1 MKVRQWEIWKCKPEG
16 FERDHWFVIVSN
28 QERCESERLLMVNG
42 LACFSLRGEARGT
55 EIRLNGADG
64 FEAATVCQCDF
75 FYPLAKTKLHSRLG
89 SVSWERQ
96 LQIKSRVREVLRL

>member
-1 MKVRQWEIWKCKPEG
+1 MKVRQWEIWKCRPEG

-28 QERCESERLLMVNG
+28 QERCESERLMMVNG
-42 LACFSLRGEARGT
+42 LACFSVRGEVRRT

-64 FEAATVCQCDF
+64 FEAPTVCQCDF
-75 FYPLAKTKLHSRLG
+75 LYPLVKAKLHSPLG

-96 LQIKSRVREVLRL
+96 QQIKAKVKEVLRW

>member
-1 MKVRQWEIWKCKPEG
+1 MKIRQWEVWKCKPEG

-28 QERCESERLLMVNG
+28 QERCNSERLLMVNG

-64 FEAATVCQCDF
+64 FEAATV
-75 FYPLAKTKLHSRLG
+75 
-89 SVSWERQ
+89 
-96 LQIKSRVREVLRL
+96 